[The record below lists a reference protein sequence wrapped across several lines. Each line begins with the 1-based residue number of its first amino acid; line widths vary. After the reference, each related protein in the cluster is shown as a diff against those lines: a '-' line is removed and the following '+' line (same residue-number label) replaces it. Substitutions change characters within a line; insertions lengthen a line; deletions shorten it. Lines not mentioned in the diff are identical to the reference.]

1 MKSIKKVF
9 SSIIAAVFTAN
20 MPLSN
25 MATVIAETDIVSSN
39 IDKVTV
45 SDELPNLESESEHAY
60 DPMAELEA
68 QKIEQQLRESVEI
81 TENKILFSV
90 IDYRKENE
98 KAVYIEDNNIL
109 CKENKLIDVSV
120 VYESKND
127 LYDNISGYDSYEVFY
142 EAFTTSDVWEV
153 VDELK
158 NNEIIVSAEPDFI
171 WENSAEGTYIE
182 VSEEEFAN
190 ASHFEILD
198 TKNVWDGLKSSKV
211 PGKGVV
217 VAVIDTG
224 VDYNHKDLADNIW
237 VNANEIPDNGVDDD
251 GNGYIDDIHG
261 IDLIENDCD
270 PMDDHG
276 HGTHVAGIIAMTPG
290 NGKGVGLAYGADI
303 MCVKAGQADG
313 TFASSDIAKAVKYAV
328 DNGADVINMSFGG
341 TGCSTLVE
349 AVLKDAF
356 ATTVLVASAGNNGI
370 PTTDAFPAY
379 LVCEDIY
386 PAGYSYVLGVMAST
400 NNDSLADFSNW
411 DYIVGKNCEYELIAP
426 GVGIYSTLPNNRYA
440 SWSGTSMAAPNVAAA
455 AAIIRSEHP
464 EKNKYTSRYIMGQ
477 LVSATTSSVT
487 YIDKNKDEHLYHRL
501 NIKDSL
507 RLQPTP
513 DLTVKEI
520 YTFDTADIDSANN
533 NDGIAQPGEVI
544 DLGLSVWNRW
554 GAATDVT
561 VKIDAV
567 SSGGV
572 ENPYVE
578 FIEDEITLEDVGTF
592 VEVNNGWTYDNGAL
606 SSVSSPLRFRI
617 KEGTPND
624 ARIQFNIN
632 VTAKNALDGKDKKDY
647 TILPKPSYTVVVQN
661 GYALSGVIHED
672 MTLTADKYW
681 IIENNV
687 LIPEGVTVTVEPGTQ
702 IQFWSADP
710 SNPYGDNANVFIQVE
725 GEFIVEG
732 TENNPIK
739 IFPGK
744 NYEQYPIH
752 INNKNSNVG
761 YTSFKYVNFIN
772 ACGSADPSYCDFQV
786 TTIDHCDFVF
796 NECYDSP
803 NIMAETISNTNFN
816 NYKSGVGVFAANRI
830 YNSKFV
836 DCEIVFENIEA
847 IELENNV
854 IYPENNYLYNFQS
867 NNKIDKFVNNA
878 FLKNWN
884 ALKNSSSDNQYLI
897 ETEKGHSSFDMSK
910 NYWGT
915 DKDSLLKKLCLDADW
930 DVSKNDIIQEP
941 FLTLEDDMSS
951 IYPFMTE
958 AYLTDEDGNRI
969 DTVNGSQIVTMH
981 VKFNRDIASDVQP
994 MVTYGGSE
1002 PYTDYYVNGDWVS
1015 PREWAGELEIDPFI
1029 DMGRMYIR
1037 TEGAAAADDKWL
1049 VTGEDAGRFFF
1060 EIKTNSAQSMSLQGN
1075 SSKGANELSWLQDD
1089 YSTLAGY
1096 NLYRSLS
1103 YDAATNIADQEFT
1116 KINQSIISA
1125 DELSFIDENVEQG
1138 TDYFYYFTVID
1149 TSFNE
1154 SKPSNVVKCTPT
1166 DEEKP
1171 IIEHTAI
1178 KNAVTGESLTVSANI
1193 TDNVN
1198 VENVKLNYRKSGGEW
1213 TSVLMRNIS
1222 DSLYRAVIS
1231 SYEIGE
1237 EPIEYYITAYDGTNT
1252 SYCGSKDKPI
1262 LVEMNTEHN
1271 YDEGMVTKEA
1281 TCTEAGEI
1289 TYTCKDCQNIMIE
1302 PIEATGHN
1310 WSEEWIVD
1318 TEPTCTTVGSK
1329 SHHCTICDEITD
1341 VTEVDIIPHIYDGG
1355 KVIESNSCTA
1365 DGKTKYTCIECGYID
1380 EPIVPATGHKY
1391 IDTIVDPE
1399 CDAKG
1404 YVLHNC
1410 ENCGD
1415 SYKSDFTDTVEHEYV
1430 ETILNPVSCTANGLL
1445 QKKCSLCEDAVT
1457 EVIPATGH
1465 SFKDEITEPDC
1476 RTQGYTT
1483 HTCENCGFS
1492 YVDTYIPASGHA
1504 FGEWEA
1510 SEEPGC
1516 NKEGLNIRKC
1526 TNCDEAETEVIPAI
1540 EHNYHSET
1548 VDPTEES
1555 EGYKEYI
1562 CDNCGYRYI
1571 YEFIDKLE
1579 PTEQVKKGD
1588 VDNDGEITLKDV
1600 VIIRRFVIGGW
1611 DIEIKTESA
1620 DVNDDNIVDLKDV
1633 VLLRRYIVGGWEI
1646 ELE

>member
-1 MKSIKKVF
+1 MKSIKKVL

-25 MATVIAETDIVSSN
+25 MATVIAEIDIVSSN
-39 IDKVTV
+39 TDKVTV

-60 DPMAELEA
+60 DPMAEIEA

-98 KAVYIEDNNIL
+98 KAVYIDDSNAL
-109 CKENKLIDVSV
+109 CKENKLTNISL
-120 VYESKND
+120 VYETKND

-198 TKNVWDGLKSSKV
+198 TKNVWGGLKSSKV

-303 MCVKAGQADG
+303 MCIKAGQTDG

-341 TGCSTLVE
+341 TGRSTLVE
-349 AVLKDAF
+349 AALRDAF
-356 ATTVLVASAGNNGI
+356 ATTVLVASAGNNGL
-370 PTTDAFPAY
+370 PTTDAYPAY
-379 LVCEDIY
+379 LVWEDIY

-400 NNDSLADFSNW
+400 NNDLLADFSNW

-455 AAIIRSEHP
+455 AAIIRSEYP
-464 EKNKYTSRYIMGQ
+464 EKSKYTSRYIMGQ

-487 YIDKNKDEHLYHRL
+487 YVDKNKVEHIYSRL

-507 RLQPTP
+507 KLQPTP

-592 VEVNNGWTYDNGAL
+592 AEVNNGWTYDNEAL

-672 MTLTADKYW
+672 MTLTSDKYW

-710 SNPYGDNANVFIQVE
+710 SNPYADSADVFIQVE
-725 GEFIVEG
+725 GKFIAEG
-732 TENNPIK
+732 TEDEPIEM
-739 IFPGK
+739 FPGK
-744 NYEQYPIH
+744 GYEERGVCFYSGENEEGYIELKYTNLINVGAVGGHRYGFTADILDHCRLFNGYPDQFKAEKIVATN
-752 INNKNSNVG
+752 ISNVSAVMYVG
-761 YTSFKYVNFIN
+761 DLKCVQLCYKENLIVSEWKNISDSTILCLPNFKSSIT
-772 ACGSADPSYCDFQV
+772 GISRDEE
-786 TTIDHCDFVF
+786 FVF
-796 NECYDSP
+796 YNNSILTDFSRYCIATGYGHKVI
-803 NIMAETISNTNFN
+803 NI
-816 NYKSGVGVFAANRI
+816 SG
-830 YNSKFV
+830 
-836 DCEIVFENIEA
+836 
-847 IELENNV
+847 
-854 IYPENNYLYNFQS
+854 
-867 NNKIDKFVNNA
+867 
-878 FLKNWN
+878 
-884 ALKNSSSDNQYLI
+884 
-897 ETEKGHSSFDMSK
+897 

-915 DKDSLLKKLCLDADW
+915 ENQALVKKQVLDAD
-930 DVSKNDIIQEP
+930 KNISYNDLIQEP

-969 DTVNGSQIVTMH
+969 ETVNGSQSVTMH
-981 VKFNRDIASDVQP
+981 VKFNRDMASDVQP

-1037 TEGAAAADDKWL
+1037 TKGAAAADDKWL
-1049 VTGEDAGRFFF
+1049 VTGEDTGRFFF
-1060 EIKTNSAQSMSLQGN
+1060 EITTNSAQSMSLQGN
-1075 SSKGANELSWLQDD
+1075 GSKGANELSWLQDD

-1103 YDAATNIADQEFT
+1103 YDASTNIADQEFT

-1262 LVEMNTEHN
+1262 LIEMNTEHN

-1289 TYTCKDCQNIMIE
+1289 TYTCIDCQNIMIE

-1318 TEPTCTTVGSK
+1318 TEPTCTTVGAK

-1620 DVNDDNIVDLKDV
+1620 DINDDNIVDLKDV